1 MFQFQAS
8 VIQFRC
14 ASTHSEVSQD
24 SQFGRSILASTK
36 WASMAFPQPAQ
47 SFLGSQL
54 WSHCLLRLSSSQLVL
69 LCLQQPFALLL
80 KLLRLLRFL
89 LKLHL
94 ALNSEKKLTLTAL
107 YKTIMIYKS
116 MLSKFLVAY
125 YNRWQSNECPLP
137 DIVVRPW
144 QGYQLQ
150 VIMCFLLPN
159 PALACQYITK
169 LDQHVFLQN
178 VGSHLHAQL

>member
-54 WSHCLLRLSSSQLVL
+54 WSHCLLRLSSSLLIL
-69 LCLQQPFALLL
+69 LCLPQLFALLP

-94 ALNSEKKLTLTAL
+94 ALNSEKLTLTAL
-107 YKTIMIYKS
+107 YKTYKS

-125 YNRWQSNECPLP
+125 YNRWQSKECPLP

-144 QGYQLQ
+144 Q
-150 VIMCFLLPN
+150 
-159 PALACQYITK
+159 AK
-169 LDQHVFLQN
+169 
-178 VGSHLHAQL
+178 